1 MIKEEIMSKKIDVLN
16 LKGEK
21 VKDIKLEDN
30 IFNIKPNDAVIKDA
44 VVAAMAGARQG
55 TAKVKTRSEV
65 SGGGRK
71 PYRQKGTGNARQ
83 GSIRAPH
90 YRHGGIVFGPVPRD
104 YSKKM
109 NKKEKRLALKS
120 ALSYK
125 VLDSEVLVLDNLVV
139 NSSKTKDMLNIMKDL
154 KLEDVEDGNEVGDYI
169 FDSIAYNAENNEDKY
184 EDKHRQSYSFKH
196 RKACDGAGCLLSF
209 LARPSAAVCSTVA
222 ASAREDRDTGR

>member
-1 MIKEEIMSKKIDVLN
+1 MSKKIDVLS

-30 IFNIKPNDAVIKDA
+30 IFNIEPNDAVIKDA

-65 SGGGRK
+65 AGGGRK

-125 VLDSEVLVLDNLVV
+125 VLDKELVVVSTIEFETNTNKTKEMVNLLEGLNLTNHKVLVCVKELTDNVCLAARNLANVKVVLPSEINTFDLISSDNLLIEEEALTMLEEVL
-139 NSSKTKDMLNIMKDL
+139 K
-154 KLEDVEDGNEVGDYI
+154 
-169 FDSIAYNAENNEDKY
+169 
-184 EDKHRQSYSFKH
+184 
-196 RKACDGAGCLLSF
+196 
-209 LARPSAAVCSTVA
+209 
-222 ASAREDRDTGR
+222 

>member
-1 MIKEEIMSKKIDVLN
+1 MSKKIDVLS

-30 IFNIKPNDAVIKDA
+30 IFNIEPNDAVIKDA

-65 SGGGRK
+65 AGGGWK

-125 VLDSEVLVLDNLVV
+125 ALDKELVVVSTIEFETNKTKEMVNLLEGLNLTNHKVLVCVKELTDNVCLAARNLANVKVVLPSEINTFDLISSDNLLIEEEALTMLEEVL
-139 NSSKTKDMLNIMKDL
+139 K
-154 KLEDVEDGNEVGDYI
+154 
-169 FDSIAYNAENNEDKY
+169 
-184 EDKHRQSYSFKH
+184 
-196 RKACDGAGCLLSF
+196 
-209 LARPSAAVCSTVA
+209 
-222 ASAREDRDTGR
+222 

>member
-1 MIKEEIMSKKIDVLN
+1 MSKKIDVLS

-30 IFNIKPNDAVIKDA
+30 IFNIEPNDAVIKDA

-65 SGGGRK
+65 AGGGRK

-109 NKKEKRLALKS
+109 NKKEKKLALKS

-125 VLDSEVLVLDNLVV
+125 VLDKELIVVSTIEFETNKTKEMINLLEELNLTNHKVLVCVKELTDNVCLAARNLANVKVVLPSEINTFDLISSDNLLIEEEALTMLEEVL
-139 NSSKTKDMLNIMKDL
+139 K
-154 KLEDVEDGNEVGDYI
+154 
-169 FDSIAYNAENNEDKY
+169 
-184 EDKHRQSYSFKH
+184 
-196 RKACDGAGCLLSF
+196 
-209 LARPSAAVCSTVA
+209 
-222 ASAREDRDTGR
+222 

>member
-1 MIKEEIMSKKIDVLN
+1 MSKKIDVLS

-30 IFNIKPNDAVIKDA
+30 IFNIEPNDAVLKDA
-44 VVAAMAGARQG
+44 IVAAMAGARQG
-55 TAKVKTRSEV
+55 TASVKTRAEV
-65 SGGGRK
+65 AGGGRK

-109 NKKEKRLALKS
+109 NKKERRLALKS

-125 VLDSEVLVLDNLVV
+125 VLDKELVVLENLSFETNKTKEMVNLLADLSLTNNKVLVCVNELTENICLAARNLANVKVVLPHELNSYDLVLSDNLLITEEALKTLEEVL
-139 NSSKTKDMLNIMKDL
+139 K
-154 KLEDVEDGNEVGDYI
+154 
-169 FDSIAYNAENNEDKY
+169 
-184 EDKHRQSYSFKH
+184 
-196 RKACDGAGCLLSF
+196 
-209 LARPSAAVCSTVA
+209 
-222 ASAREDRDTGR
+222 

>member
-1 MIKEEIMSKKIDVLN
+1 MSKKIDVLS

-30 IFNIKPNDAVIKDA
+30 IFNIEPNDAVIKDA
-44 VVAAMAGARQG
+44 VVAAMAGAKQG

-65 SGGGRK
+65 AGGGRK

-125 VLDSEVLVLDNLVV
+125 VLDKELVVVSTIEFETNKTKEMVNLLEGLNLTNHKVLVCVKELTDNVCLVARNLANVKVVLPSEINTFDLISSDNLLIEEEALTMLEEVL
-139 NSSKTKDMLNIMKDL
+139 K
-154 KLEDVEDGNEVGDYI
+154 
-169 FDSIAYNAENNEDKY
+169 
-184 EDKHRQSYSFKH
+184 
-196 RKACDGAGCLLSF
+196 
-209 LARPSAAVCSTVA
+209 
-222 ASAREDRDTGR
+222 

>member
-1 MIKEEIMSKKIDVLN
+1 MSKKIDVLS

-30 IFNIKPNDAVIKDA
+30 IFNIEPNDAVIKDA

-65 SGGGRK
+65 AGGGRK

-125 VLDSEVLVLDNLVV
+125 VLDKELIVVSTIEFETNKTKEMVNLLEGLNLTNHKVLVCVKELTDNVCLATRNLANVKVVLPSEINTFDLISSDNLLIEEEALTMLEEVL
-139 NSSKTKDMLNIMKDL
+139 K
-154 KLEDVEDGNEVGDYI
+154 
-169 FDSIAYNAENNEDKY
+169 
-184 EDKHRQSYSFKH
+184 
-196 RKACDGAGCLLSF
+196 
-209 LARPSAAVCSTVA
+209 
-222 ASAREDRDTGR
+222 

>member
-1 MIKEEIMSKKIDVLN
+1 MSKKIDVLS

-30 IFNIKPNDAVIKDA
+30 IFNIEPNDAVVKDA
-44 VVAAMAGARQG
+44 IVAARAGARQG

-83 GSIRAPH
+83 GSIRATQ

-125 VLDSEVLVLDNLVV
+125 VLDKELVVVENITFETNKTKEMVNLLNSLNLTNHKVLVCVNELTENVCLAARNLGNVKVVLPEEVNTYDLVLSDNLLITEDALKTLEEVL
-139 NSSKTKDMLNIMKDL
+139 K
-154 KLEDVEDGNEVGDYI
+154 
-169 FDSIAYNAENNEDKY
+169 
-184 EDKHRQSYSFKH
+184 
-196 RKACDGAGCLLSF
+196 
-209 LARPSAAVCSTVA
+209 
-222 ASAREDRDTGR
+222 

>member
-1 MIKEEIMSKKIDVLN
+1 MSKKIDVLS

-30 IFNIKPNDAVIKDA
+30 IFNIEPNDAVIKDA

-65 SGGGRK
+65 AGGGRK

-109 NKKEKRLALKS
+109 NKKEKKLALKS

-125 VLDSEVLVLDNLVV
+125 VLDKELVVVSTIEFETNKTKEMINLLEELNLTNHKVLVCVKELTDNVCLAARNLANVKVVLPSEINTFDLISSDNLLIEEEALTMLEEVL
-139 NSSKTKDMLNIMKDL
+139 K
-154 KLEDVEDGNEVGDYI
+154 
-169 FDSIAYNAENNEDKY
+169 
-184 EDKHRQSYSFKH
+184 
-196 RKACDGAGCLLSF
+196 
-209 LARPSAAVCSTVA
+209 
-222 ASAREDRDTGR
+222 

>member
-1 MIKEEIMSKKIDVLN
+1 MSKKIDVLS

-30 IFNIKPNDAVIKDA
+30 IFNIEPNDAVVKDA
-44 VVAAMAGARQG
+44 IVAARAGARQG
-55 TAKVKTRSEV
+55 TASVKTRSEV

-125 VLDSEVLVLDNLVV
+125 VLDKELVVVEALNFESNKTKEMVNLLNSLNLTNHKVLVCVNELTENVCLAARNLGNVKVVLPEEINTYDLVLSDNLLITEEALKTLEEVL
-139 NSSKTKDMLNIMKDL
+139 K
-154 KLEDVEDGNEVGDYI
+154 
-169 FDSIAYNAENNEDKY
+169 
-184 EDKHRQSYSFKH
+184 
-196 RKACDGAGCLLSF
+196 
-209 LARPSAAVCSTVA
+209 
-222 ASAREDRDTGR
+222 

>member
-1 MIKEEIMSKKIDVLN
+1 MSKKIDVLS

-30 IFNIKPNDAVIKDA
+30 IFNIEPNDAVVKDA
-44 VVAAMAGARQG
+44 IVAAMAGARQG
-55 TAKVKTRSEV
+55 TASVKTRAEV

-120 ALSYK
+120 ALTYK
-125 VLDSEVLVLDNLVV
+125 VLDKELIVVESIKFDTNKTKEMVNLLEGLNLTNKKVLVCVEELTENVCLASRNLANVKIVLPNEINTFDLVASDNLLITAAALTKLEEVL
-139 NSSKTKDMLNIMKDL
+139 K
-154 KLEDVEDGNEVGDYI
+154 
-169 FDSIAYNAENNEDKY
+169 
-184 EDKHRQSYSFKH
+184 
-196 RKACDGAGCLLSF
+196 
-209 LARPSAAVCSTVA
+209 
-222 ASAREDRDTGR
+222 

>member
-1 MIKEEIMSKKIDVLN
+1 MSKKIDVLS

-30 IFNIKPNDAVIKDA
+30 IFNIEPNDAVIKDA

-65 SGGGRK
+65 AGGGRK

-109 NKKEKRLALKS
+109 NKKEKKLALKS

-125 VLDSEVLVLDNLVV
+125 VLDKELVVVSTIEFETNKTKEMVNLFEGLNLTNHKVLVCVKELTDNVCLVARNLANVKVVLPSEINTFDLISSDNLLIEEEALTMLEEVL
-139 NSSKTKDMLNIMKDL
+139 K
-154 KLEDVEDGNEVGDYI
+154 
-169 FDSIAYNAENNEDKY
+169 
-184 EDKHRQSYSFKH
+184 
-196 RKACDGAGCLLSF
+196 
-209 LARPSAAVCSTVA
+209 
-222 ASAREDRDTGR
+222 

>member
-1 MIKEEIMSKKIDVLN
+1 MSKKIDVLS

-30 IFNIKPNDAVIKDA
+30 IFNIEPNDAVVKDA
-44 VVAAMAGARQG
+44 IDAARAGARQG

-83 GSIRAPH
+83 GSIRATQ

-125 VLDSEVLVLDNLVV
+125 VLDNELVVVEAINFETNKTKEMINLLSSLNLTNHKVLVCVNELTENVCLAARNLGNVKVVLPHEVTTYDLVLSDNLLITEEALKSLEEVL
-139 NSSKTKDMLNIMKDL
+139 K
-154 KLEDVEDGNEVGDYI
+154 
-169 FDSIAYNAENNEDKY
+169 
-184 EDKHRQSYSFKH
+184 
-196 RKACDGAGCLLSF
+196 
-209 LARPSAAVCSTVA
+209 
-222 ASAREDRDTGR
+222 

>member
-1 MIKEEIMSKKIDVLN
+1 MSKKIDVLS

-30 IFNIKPNDAVIKDA
+30 IFNIEPNDAVVKDA
-44 VVAAMAGARQG
+44 IVAARAGARQG

-83 GSIRAPH
+83 GSIRATQ

-125 VLDSEVLVLDNLVV
+125 VLDKELVVVEALNFETNKTKEMINLLSSLNLTNHKVLVCVNELTENVCLAARNLGNVKVVLPEEVNTYDLVLSDNILITEEALKTLEEVL
-139 NSSKTKDMLNIMKDL
+139 K
-154 KLEDVEDGNEVGDYI
+154 
-169 FDSIAYNAENNEDKY
+169 
-184 EDKHRQSYSFKH
+184 
-196 RKACDGAGCLLSF
+196 
-209 LARPSAAVCSTVA
+209 
-222 ASAREDRDTGR
+222 

>member
-1 MIKEEIMSKKIDVLN
+1 MSKKIDVLS

-30 IFNIKPNDAVIKDA
+30 IFNIEPNDAVIKDA

-55 TAKVKTRSEV
+55 TAKAKTRSEV

-125 VLDSEVLVLDNLVV
+125 VIDKELVVVEAIEFKTNKTKEMISLLEGLNIANNKVLICVNELTDNVCLAARNLANVKIVMPSEVNTFDLVSCDKLLI
-139 NSSKTKDMLNIMKDL
+139 TEEAL
-154 KLEDVEDGNEVGDYI
+154 KSLEEVL
-169 FDSIAYNAENNEDKY
+169 K
-184 EDKHRQSYSFKH
+184 
-196 RKACDGAGCLLSF
+196 
-209 LARPSAAVCSTVA
+209 
-222 ASAREDRDTGR
+222 

>member
-1 MIKEEIMSKKIDVLN
+1 MAKLDIIN
-16 LKGEK
+16 LMGEK
-21 VKDIKLEDN
+21 TSDIKLNDS
-30 IFNIKPNDAVIKDA
+30 IFNIEGND
-44 VVAAMAGARQG
+44 VVLKKALDLQMASLRQG
-55 TAKVKTRSEV
+55 THKTKTRSEV

-125 VLDSEVLVLDNLVV
+125 VLDNELVVVENIVFETNKTKEMINLLASLNLTNHKVLVCVNELTENICLAARNLGNVKVVLPTEVNTYDLVLSDNLLITEEALKTLEEVL
-139 NSSKTKDMLNIMKDL
+139 K
-154 KLEDVEDGNEVGDYI
+154 
-169 FDSIAYNAENNEDKY
+169 
-184 EDKHRQSYSFKH
+184 
-196 RKACDGAGCLLSF
+196 
-209 LARPSAAVCSTVA
+209 
-222 ASAREDRDTGR
+222 